1 MLKLDDAIA
10 GSQMVS
16 NNDDDDVY
24 DNEDDDEA
32 AAADDDT
39 NDICNPHISVNHIAV
54 KILDCSQS
62 PIFPTSPGCARS
74 YKQRW
79 RQFNRSVRVSKNPT
93 EK

>member
-24 DNEDDDEA
+24 DNEDGDEDAGDA
-32 AAADDDT
+32 ADDT

-54 KILDCSQS
+54 KIPCLFTSLVCIQIGQS
-62 PIFPTSPGCARS
+62 
-74 YKQRW
+74 
-79 RQFNRSVRVSKNPT
+79 
-93 EK
+93 